1 MEEEKIEQG
10 LKSIKQIMDLFLSGL
25 VSTDEKAEWE
35 SDFRSSLL
43 EEVRRL
49 LLLNK

>member
-25 VSTDEKAEWE
+25 VSTDEKQNG
-35 SDFRSSLL
+35 SQILG
-43 EEVRRL
+43 VVY
-49 LLLNK
+49 